1 MEKNKNNYPQGHLR
15 VSRNPQGAA
24 YYFIN
29 EPAQK
34 TGGRYIKKSEIELAK
49 NLAQKEYEQQ
59 ILEWARDLESKLDK
73 VINEYKG
80 DNAGII
86 YDSLCDGR
94 KLLINPIEISN
105 EEYVRIWENEAYESK
120 EIRDDIPYFVTDK
133 GEKVRSKS
141 EKILADKFFKLGIP
155 YKYECPLRVKGY
167 GIIYPDFTLLNAK
180 TRQIYYWEHLG
191 MMDSPEYV
199 EKAVAKINTY
209 QKSGIFPGKELLLS
223 FEYGNKLDMGAV
235 DALLQECF

>member
-1 MEKNKNNYPQGHLR
+1 M
-15 VSRNPQGAA
+15 
-24 YYFIN
+24 
-29 EPAQK
+29 
-34 TGGRYIKKSEIELAK
+34 
-49 NLAQKEYEQQ
+49 
-59 ILEWARDLESKLDK
+59 ESKLDK